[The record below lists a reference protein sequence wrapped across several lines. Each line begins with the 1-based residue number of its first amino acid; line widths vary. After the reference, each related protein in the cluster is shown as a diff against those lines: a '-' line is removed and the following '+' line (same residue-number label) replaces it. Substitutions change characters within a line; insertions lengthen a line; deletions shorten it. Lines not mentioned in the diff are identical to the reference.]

1 MGPFPVGTEV
11 DRGAG
16 CGSFPVG
23 PDDQFVAFAGE
34 AKEAGIAQVLDP
46 VEGGLEG
53 GAGFGG
59 RNGGEAL
66 GAQAE
71 QSGPGGRSRFRL

>member
-23 PDDQFVAFAGE
+23 PDDQFVTRQDKTGFYGGVE
-34 AKEAGIAQVLDP
+34 EGRVLLDARAL
-46 VEGGLEG
+46 VGL
-53 GAGFGG
+53 
-59 RNGGEAL
+59 RIQL
-66 GAQAE
+66 
-71 QSGPGGRSRFRL
+71 